1 MSCFKEFWKESVAQ
15 DEENKRL
22 LLQEGLVTSYPYPI
36 LQRQLQKHSSVRD
49 VRKIDDEFGITH
61 SFEVHIITRISE
73 EEKKAI
79 RNTIN
84 LCGYFVS
91 CENKY
96 NIGPGAEILEYLVE
110 PKFPVLL
117 TNAKMP
123 EYGYHVSP
131 KIFSERIQTIGLTPK
146 ASKRPQFQYDGNR
159 IYVLLSEEPEYD
171 TSILIRA
178 LHSNSLRNDKS
189 GKYQKRTLGASDYEI
204 FKVNMRSLTFHDFYY
219 DPRLPYK
226 SLSSSS
232 AGVFTLKNIKPQYIE
247 KISFSK
253 ENQLIP
259 YDDF

>member
-1 MSCFKEFWKESVAQ
+1 MSCFREFWKETVAQ

-36 LQRQLQKHSSVRD
+36 LQRQLQKHPSVR
-49 VRKIDDEFGITH
+49 VVKKTDDQLGITH
-61 SFEVHIITRISE
+61 SFEVSITTKVSE
-73 EEKKAI
+73 EEKKEI

-96 NIGPGAEILEYLVE
+96 NINPGAGILEYLVE
-110 PKFPVLL
+110 PKFPVLV

-131 KIFSERIQTIGLTPK
+131 KIFSERIQTIGLVPRP
-146 ASKRPQFQYDGNR
+146 SKRPQFQFEGNR
-159 IYVLLSEEPEYD
+159 IYVLLSDDPKYD
-171 TSILIRA
+171 TSILAHA
-178 LHSNSLRNDKS
+178 LHSNSLRNDRS
-189 GKYQKRTLGASDYEI
+189 GNYQKRTLGSSDYDI
-204 FKVNMRSLTFHDFYY
+204 FKVNLRSLTFHDFYY

-232 AGVFTLKNIKPQYIE
+232 AGIFTLKNIKPQYIE
-247 KISFSK
+247 KISFSDEK
-253 ENQLIP
+253 PIE
-259 YDDF
+259 FS